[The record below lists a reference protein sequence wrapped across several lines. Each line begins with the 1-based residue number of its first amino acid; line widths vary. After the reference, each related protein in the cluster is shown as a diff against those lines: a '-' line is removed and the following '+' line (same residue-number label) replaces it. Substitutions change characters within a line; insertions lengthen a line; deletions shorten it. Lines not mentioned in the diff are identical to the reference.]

1 MGERSVVS
9 SATVGGFEKLTLS
22 EYKWSTFTQVKQR
35 VQNVAS
41 GLVDLAGVKPGDRVV
56 IYADTKMEWQLA
68 AQAVF
73 SRGAAVVTIY
83 ATLGPEGLGHG
94 VNQTQA
100 EVVIC
105 DGKLLKNLLTVAP
118 DCPSL
123 KYCVTMGDVPVDL
136 LKKLPRSVTHEALR
150 DVAARGARKPV
161 DPTPPKREDVAVV
174 MYTSGTTGAP
184 KGVVLS
190 HSNVC
195 ATMAGLAHAGDF
207 TNKDVYLAYLPLA
220 HIMEMAAEMVMLATG
235 AAIGYGSPQT
245 LTDTGL
251 KLAVG
256 TRGDAPT
263 LRPTFMVFAP
273 AVLDRV
279 RQAVQAKF
287 AGASATL
294 RAVINAGLAAGEREF
309 HNGRCGAPW
318 LYNTLVFKK
327 VQKLIG
333 GRVRLMISGSAP
345 LSRETQ
351 VFMQTCF
358 RCPLRQGYGL
368 TETGSAGTISS
379 FDDTDEGV
387 GQVLSSTRVTLKDW
401 DEGGYRFSDVRDPAI
416 GMPRGEVLIGGPVVC
431 QGYYIAKHMRDA
443 DLEGK
448 NASEFSVID
457 GIRYFHTGD
466 IGAFTD
472 RGQLLIV
479 DRKKDLV
486 KLQQGEYVALSKVEN
501 VMKQSPL
508 VASALCYAKSTES
521 HCVALVV
528 VNTKPFE
535 AMAKRLNMGDQAVE
549 SLVQSKAMAEAV
561 QAEIATL
568 AKGKLAPFEVPK
580 RVALALEP
588 WTPENDM
595 VTAAFKLKRQ
605 NIYKAFQGEIDGL
618 YKGKR

>member
-1 MGERSVVS
+1 
-9 SATVGGFEKLTLS
+9 
-22 EYKWSTFTQVKQR
+22 
-35 VQNVAS
+35 
-41 GLVDLAGVKPGDRVV
+41 
-56 IYADTKMEWQLA
+56 
-68 AQAVF
+68 
-73 SRGAAVVTIY
+73 
-83 ATLGPEGLGHG
+83 
-94 VNQTQA
+94 
-100 EVVIC
+100 
-105 DGKLLKNLLTVAP
+105 
-118 DCPSL
+118 
-123 KYCVTMGDVPVDL
+123 
-136 LKKLPRSVTHEALR
+136 
-150 DVAARGARKPV
+150 
-161 DPTPPKREDVAVV
+161 
-174 MYTSGTTGAP
+174 
-184 KGVVLS
+184 
-190 HSNVC
+190 
-195 ATMAGLAHAGDF
+195 
-207 TNKDVYLAYLPLA
+207 
-220 HIMEMAAEMVMLATG
+220 
-235 AAIGYGSPQT
+235 
-245 LTDTGL
+245 
-251 KLAVG
+251 
-256 TRGDAPT
+256 
-263 LRPTFMVFAP
+263 
-273 AVLDRV
+273 
-279 RQAVQAKF
+279 
-287 AGASATL
+287 
-294 RAVINAGLAAGEREF
+294 
-309 HNGRCGAPW
+309 
-318 LYNTLVFKK
+318 
-327 VQKLIG
+327 
-333 GRVRLMISGSAP
+333 
-345 LSRETQ
+345 
-351 VFMQTCF
+351 
-358 RCPLRQGYGL
+358 
-368 TETGSAGTISS
+368 
-379 FDDTDEGV
+379 
-387 GQVLSSTRVTLKDW
+387 VLSSTRVTLKDW

-528 VNTKPFE
+528 VNPKPFE

>member
-1 MGERSVVS
+1 
-9 SATVGGFEKLTLS
+9 
-22 EYKWSTFTQVKQR
+22 
-35 VQNVAS
+35 
-41 GLVDLAGVKPGDRVV
+41 
-56 IYADTKMEWQLA
+56 
-68 AQAVF
+68 
-73 SRGAAVVTIY
+73 
-83 ATLGPEGLGHG
+83 
-94 VNQTQA
+94 
-100 EVVIC
+100 
-105 DGKLLKNLLTVAP
+105 
-118 DCPSL
+118 
-123 KYCVTMGDVPVDL
+123 
-136 LKKLPRSVTHEALR
+136 
-150 DVAARGARKPV
+150 
-161 DPTPPKREDVAVV
+161 
-174 MYTSGTTGAP
+174 
-184 KGVVLS
+184 
-190 HSNVC
+190 
-195 ATMAGLAHAGDF
+195 
-207 TNKDVYLAYLPLA
+207 
-220 HIMEMAAEMVMLATG
+220 
-235 AAIGYGSPQT
+235 
-245 LTDTGL
+245 
-251 KLAVG
+251 
-256 TRGDAPT
+256 
-263 LRPTFMVFAP
+263 
-273 AVLDRV
+273 
-279 RQAVQAKF
+279 
-287 AGASATL
+287 
-294 RAVINAGLAAGEREF
+294 
-309 HNGRCGAPW
+309 
-318 LYNTLVFKK
+318 
-327 VQKLIG
+327 
-333 GRVRLMISGSAP
+333 
-345 LSRETQ
+345 
-351 VFMQTCF
+351 MQTCF

-387 GQVLSSTRVTLKDW
+387 GQVLSATRVTLKDW

-528 VNTKPFE
+528 VNPKPFE

-561 QAEIATL
+561 QVRMHFPNPSHCLPIVPRVITHTHYERLTLFFYNQAEIATL